1 MSNQKTCHHCHSSI
15 TCWLFKL
22 NASQKVKLGQKFMV
36 FDPQDRDPLPKDTY
50 LSALAQ
56 ERLLNFSLLWKL
68 NSVQDLEGITAFQ
81 GYWLQMQ
88 NFLAWY
94 LSYSNPSAILRFPE
108 AKSKLMW
115 QECQLPCSRALEYGI
130 RYLSG
135 SVLKQPQNT
144 WKETFAKSV
153 YKQRKKTPEFST
165 MTENILPF
173 KISFILVLTYMFLVE
188 ISPCKTW
195 AL

>member
-1 MSNQKTCHHCHSSI
+1 
-15 TCWLFKL
+15 
-22 NASQKVKLGQKFMV
+22 MV

-94 LSYSNPSAILRFPE
+94 LSYPNPTLPGGQTKAYVARMSASPLQGSGIWNKVSLWISSE
-108 AKSKLMW
+108 A
-115 QECQLPCSRALEYGI
+115 
-130 RYLSG
+130 
-135 SVLKQPQNT
+135 T
-144 WKETFAKSV
+144 
-153 YKQRKKTPEFST
+153 
-165 MTENILPF
+165 TEHMERDIC
-173 KISFILVLTYMFLVE
+173 KICL
-188 ISPCKTW
+188 
-195 AL
+195 